1 MEGQII
7 IILCDG
13 LGCISVLSIKRLAD
27 TIREWKN
34 KTNDEIP
41 IVTLSE
47 ALGSSTVK
55 FFRWKAHDDWVTEV
69 RLIIYSFFNRR
80 AGK

>member
-1 MEGQII
+1 MPVEGQIV

-13 LGCISVLSIKRLAD
+13 LGCISVLSIKRLVD

-47 ALGSSTVK
+47 ALASSTVK

-69 RLIIYSFFNRR
+69 SFLKFNQ